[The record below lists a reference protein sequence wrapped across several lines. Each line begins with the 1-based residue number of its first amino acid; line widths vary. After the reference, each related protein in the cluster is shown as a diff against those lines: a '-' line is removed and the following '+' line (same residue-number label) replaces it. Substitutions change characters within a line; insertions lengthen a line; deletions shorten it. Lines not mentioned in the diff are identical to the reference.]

1 MIKAFVRCFNF
12 CSSPVFENDDDVTN
26 EPAGAD
32 VSKQLRLTLADASNA
47 VLAQVCIIAFY
58 PECGTC

>member
-32 VSKQLRLTLADASNA
+32 VLKQLRLTLADASNA
-47 VLAQVCIIAFY
+47 VLAQVCIIAF
-58 PECGTC
+58 

>member
-32 VSKQLRLTLADASNA
+32 VSKQLRLTPLLVKRVDQEKNE
-47 VLAQVCIIAFY
+47 VMY
-58 PECGTC
+58 